1 MSIRKTVLILCPTFH
16 ILTVVKHLMKLST
29 NIDGKWINASEMRPF
44 RDLDIITFEN
54 DKINYSVLEST
65 ENELNLKEKKVEN
78 RSENLSDLKFE
89 FINPSRI
96 RFYRKGKK
104 HTVIKE
110 TESKTE
116 DKIFEHDYVKLIPT
130 ESKISESRIQLLK
143 YNFEWNNEKGVIE
156 FNKILDKPEI
166 LEMLKKSGYAG
177 RKILLE
183 KIDDTLLISTYHNNH
198 KGLVLPIK
206 EIDEVKAVLYGLPV
220 EPFETIAERID

>member
-1 MSIRKTVLILCPTFH
+1 
-16 ILTVVKHLMKLST
+16 MKLST

-104 HTVIKE
+104 HTVINE

-206 EIDEVKAVLYGLPV
+206 EIDEVKAVLYGFPM

>member
-1 MSIRKTVLILCPTFH
+1 MV
-16 ILTVVKHLMKLST
+16 KLST
-29 NIDGKWINASEMRPF
+29 KTDGKWINVSEMRPF
-44 RDLDIITFEN
+44 RDLDMITFEN
-54 DKINYSVLEST
+54 DKVNYSVLQST

-78 RSENLSDLKFE
+78 HSENLSDLKFE
-89 FINPSRI
+89 FINPNRI

-104 HTVIKE
+104 HTVINE

-143 YNFEWNNEKGVIE
+143 YNFEWNNEKGVIK
-156 FNKILDKPEI
+156 FNKILDKPE
-166 LEMLKKSGYAG
+166 MLKKSGYTG

-183 KIDDTLLISTYHNNH
+183 KIDDTLLISTFHNNH

-206 EIDEVKAVLYGLPV
+206 EIDEIKAVLYGLPV

>member
-1 MSIRKTVLILCPTFH
+1 MV
-16 ILTVVKHLMKLST
+16 KLST
-29 NIDGKWINASEMRPF
+29 KTDGKWIKVSEMRPF
-44 RDLDIITFEN
+44 RDLDMITFEN
-54 DKINYSVLEST
+54 DKVNYSVLQST

-78 RSENLSDLKFE
+78 HSENLSDLKFE
-89 FINPSRI
+89 FINPNRI

-104 HTVIKE
+104 HTVINE

-156 FNKILDKPEI
+156 FNKILDKPK
-166 LEMLKKSGYAG
+166 MLKKSGYTG

-183 KIDDTLLISTYHNNH
+183 KIDDTLLISTFHNNH

-206 EIDEVKAVLYGLPV
+206 EIDEIKAVLYGLPV

>member
-1 MSIRKTVLILCPTFH
+1 
-16 ILTVVKHLMKLST
+16 MKLST
-29 NIDGKWINASEMRPF
+29 KTDGKWINVSEMRPF

-54 DKINYSVLEST
+54 DKVNYSVLEST

-89 FINPSRI
+89 FINPNRI

-104 HTVIKE
+104 HTVINF

-116 DKIFEHDYVKLIPT
+116 DSIFEQDYVKLIPT

-156 FNKILDKPEI
+156 FNKILGKPKI
-166 LEMLKKSGYAG
+166 LEMLKKSGYTG

-183 KIDDTLLISTYHNNH
+183 KIDDTLLISTFHNNH

-206 EIDEVKAVLYGLPV
+206 EIDETKAVLYGLPL

>member
-1 MSIRKTVLILCPTFH
+1 MTKT
-16 ILTVVKHLMKLST
+16 
-29 NIDGKWINASEMRPF
+29 DGKWINVSEMRPF

-54 DKINYSVLEST
+54 DKINYSVLESI
-65 ENELNLKEKKVEN
+65 ENNLSLKEKKVEN
-78 RSENLSDLKFE
+78 RSENLSDLKYE
-89 FINPSRI
+89 FINPDRI

-104 HTVIKE
+104 HTVINE

-116 DKIFEHDYVKLIPT
+116 DKIFEHDYVRLIPT

-143 YNFEWNNEKGVIE
+143 YNFKWNNEKCVIE

-183 KIDDTLLISTYHNNH
+183 KIDETLLISTFHNNH

-206 EIDEVKAVLYGLPV
+206 EIDESKAVLYGLPV
-220 EPFETIAERID
+220 EPYETIAERID

>member
-1 MSIRKTVLILCPTFH
+1 
-16 ILTVVKHLMKLST
+16 MKLST
-29 NIDGKWINASEMRPF
+29 KIDGKWINASEMRPF

-54 DKINYSVLEST
+54 DKINYSVVEST

-89 FINPSRI
+89 FINPNRI

-104 HTVIKE
+104 RTVINE

-143 YNFEWNNEKGVIE
+143 YSFEWNNEKGVIE
-156 FNKILDKPEI
+156 FNKILDEPEI

-206 EIDEVKAVLYGLPV
+206 EIDENKAVLYGLPV
-220 EPFETIAERID
+220 EPFETIAECIS

>member
-1 MSIRKTVLILCPTFH
+1 MV
-16 ILTVVKHLMKLST
+16 KLST
-29 NIDGKWINASEMRPF
+29 KTDGKWINVSEMRPF
-44 RDLDIITFEN
+44 RDLDMITFEN
-54 DKINYSVLEST
+54 DKVNYSVLQST
-65 ENELNLKEKKVEN
+65 ENEPNLKEKKVEN
-78 RSENLSDLKFE
+78 HSENLSDLKFE
-89 FINPSRI
+89 FINPNRI

-104 HTVIKE
+104 HMVINE

-156 FNKILDKPEI
+156 FNKILDKPE
-166 LEMLKKSGYAG
+166 MLKKSGYTG

-183 KIDDTLLISTYHNNH
+183 KIDDTLLISTFHNNH

-206 EIDEVKAVLYGLPV
+206 EIDEIKAVLYGLPV

>member
-1 MSIRKTVLILCPTFH
+1 MSTK
-16 ILTVVKHLMKLST
+16 
-29 NIDGKWINASEMRPF
+29 IDGKWINVSEMRPF

-104 HTVIKE
+104 HTVINE

-116 DKIFEHDYVKLIPT
+116 DKIFENDYVKLIPT

-206 EIDEVKAVLYGLPV
+206 EIDETKAVLYGLPV

>member
-1 MSIRKTVLILCPTFH
+1 
-16 ILTVVKHLMKLST
+16 MKLST
-29 NIDGKWINASEMRPF
+29 KIDGKWINVSEMRPF

-104 HTVIKE
+104 HTVINE

-116 DKIFEHDYVKLIPT
+116 DKIFENDYVKLIPT

-206 EIDEVKAVLYGLPV
+206 EIDETKAVLYGLPV